1 MSLILRKCWKNGL
14 SRRNFYYGNVGDI
27 VTAPDWNPEPKCGNG
42 IHGLLEGN
50 GDWHL
55 LEGEHWLVIEA
66 DEIDIVNIDN
76 YKCKFRTGKILFRGT
91 REELA
96 SSEFYAK
103 FNLNE
108 CAAYNWAMKIGNHEM
123 MIDKIT
129 DEGLAYHWALNI
141 GNQDIMMPKI
151 TSENYAYLWARD
163 IGNQDI
169 MMPKITNSRY
179 AFYWI
184 VNFGNYKLMVSKVQS
199 AYYKSLLEY
208 YVSLSRVDV
217 NS

>member
-1 MSLILRKCWKNGL
+1 
-14 SRRNFYYGNVGDI
+14 
-27 VTAPDWNPEPKCGNG
+27 
-42 IHGLLEGN
+42 
-50 GDWHL
+50 
-55 LEGEHWLVIEA
+55 
-66 DEIDIVNIDN
+66 
-76 YKCKFRTGKILFRGT
+76 
-91 REELA
+91 
-96 SSEFYAK
+96 
-103 FNLNE
+103 
-108 CAAYNWAMKIGNHEM
+108 
-123 MIDKIT
+123 
-129 DEGLAYHWALNI
+129 
-141 GNQDIMMPKI
+141 MPKI

-217 NS
+217 NSENYRED